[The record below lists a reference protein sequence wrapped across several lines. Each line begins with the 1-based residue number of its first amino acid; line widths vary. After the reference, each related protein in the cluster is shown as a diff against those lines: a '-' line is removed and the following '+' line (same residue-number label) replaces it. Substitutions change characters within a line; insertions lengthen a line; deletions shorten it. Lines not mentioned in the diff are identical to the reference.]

1 MVNSIFLS
9 CTFFLSSEASFGDV
23 ELDLESYLKR
33 RMLSAGTQ
41 FPKEKGKGM
50 TSRVTDLMSDRS
62 SPEDEWVRGEME
74 KSLLLEPEK
83 MAV

>member
-1 MVNSIFLS
+1 
-9 CTFFLSSEASFGDV
+9 
-23 ELDLESYLKR
+23 
-33 RMLSAGTQ
+33 
-41 FPKEKGKGM
+41 
-50 TSRVTDLMSDRS
+50 MSDRS

>member
-1 MVNSIFLS
+1 
-9 CTFFLSSEASFGDV
+9 
-23 ELDLESYLKR
+23 
-33 RMLSAGTQ
+33 MLSAGTR